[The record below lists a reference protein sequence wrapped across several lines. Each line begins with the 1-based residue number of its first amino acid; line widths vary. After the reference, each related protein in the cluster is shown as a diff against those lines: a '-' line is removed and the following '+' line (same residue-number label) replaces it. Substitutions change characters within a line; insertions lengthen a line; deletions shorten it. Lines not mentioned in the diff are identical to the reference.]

1 MNERIC
7 NHCYIMG
14 RPLGL
19 KPGRIPCR
27 RCQGTRR
34 LCGEL
39 CSNCYDGTEPCP
51 ICEGSGYIIES

>member
-1 MNERIC
+1 
-7 NHCYIMG
+7 MG